1 MKLSISYTI
10 CAAAMLLA
18 ACAKDNAPQPAPDTG
33 AKLTITVIDGGY
45 APAEGVSK
53 SGATAS
59 GTPVTRAAENGYATQ
74 FTAGDRC
81 GLYIVRGGVVTAA
94 NVLLTASAG
103 PEGAVVWTPDASAGT
118 LWHTPGDRYF
128 VYYPWQAAPQGA
140 PATGQTV
147 DAADDAAFFAAL
159 IAAWEPA
166 ADQSDYAAGYT
177 ASDLMTAEATVGD
190 SAGGNVPL
198 SFEMTHRMALAVVEL
213 PGSLSLDGDI
223 ESVPAAFSG
232 EVQPCRMA
240 DHTYRYLVNPAA
252 PTVPTLEGT
261 YDNGTT
267 KGFSIVP
274 SGIAGGSYKTYKVDG
289 GITEETTL
297 QVGDY
302 FYSDGSHS
310 ARLNPKKTVIGI
322 VFQTDP
328 ERIGAAEKEALK
340 AKGVIVPRGLVLAL
354 KNAGE
359 GITWST
365 SRADEDLINCELI
378 EQNDKDISGYGNCE
392 LIRATYGGFDNYPA
406 FAAADA
412 YNTSC
417 PAPATTTGWYLPASG
432 QWYDILLNLGG
443 LADWDAAEAFVGD
456 YSWSLQ
462 KSICTNLNKWMSDVA
477 DADQFNDSND
487 FWSSSEFSYENARYW
502 NINSSGSVNCYWNSK
517 GMELGVRAVLAF

>member
-1 MKLSISYTI
+1 MKRQFNYTI

-33 AKLTITVIDGGY
+33 AQLSIAIFDGGY
-45 APAEGVSK
+45 VPADGVTSYSK

-74 FTAGDRC
+74 FTAGDAC
-81 GLYIVRGGVVTAA
+81 GLYIVSGGTVTVA
-94 NVLLTASAG
+94 NVRLTASAG
-103 PEGAVVWTPDASAGT
+103 YGDAVVWTPDASAGT
-118 LWHTPGDRYF
+118 LWHIPGDRYF
-128 VYYPWQAAPQGA
+128 VYYPWQATPQGA
-140 PATGQTV
+140 PTAGQTV
-147 DAADDAAFFAAL
+147 DADDDAAFFAEL

-166 ADQSDYAAGYT
+166 ADQSHYAAGYT
-177 ASDLMTAEATVGD
+177 ASDLMTAEAVIG
-190 SAGGNVPL
+190 SPAGGSMPL
-198 SFEMTHRMALAVVEL
+198 LFEMTHRMALAVVEM
-213 PGSLSLDGDI
+213 PRTTA
-223 ESVPAAFSG
+223 VAAEFSG
-232 EVQPCRMA
+232 EAQPCRMA

-252 PTVPTLEGT
+252 PTVPTLEGIF
-261 YDNGTT
+261 DNGTT

-289 GITEETTL
+289 GSMPENGV

-302 FYSDGSHS
+302 FYSDGSCS
-310 ARLNPKKTVIGI
+310 TELDPNKTVIGI
-322 VFQTDP
+322 VFQSDP
-328 ERIGAAEKEALK
+328 ARIGTAEKEALR
-340 AKGVIVPRGLVLAL
+340 AKGVIAPRGLVLAL

-365 SRADEDLINCELI
+365 TRADEDLINCELI
-378 EQNDKDISGYGNCE
+378 EQNDKDISGYGNCK

-487 FWSSSEFSYENARYW
+487 FWSSSEFSNENARYW